1 MVSVYDEE
9 AIAVPLFKKDVDPG
23 TSFLAVTYHSRTA
36 AVVFSSSRSWREART
51 WQCAVAPFSSTA
63 FDNDDQGVELLLEDL
78 DIDDRK
84 GYDNP

>member
-1 MVSVYDEE
+1 
-9 AIAVPLFKKDVDPG
+9 
-23 TSFLAVTYHSRTA
+23 
-36 AVVFSSSRSWREART
+36 
-51 WQCAVAPFSSTA
+51 VAPFSSTA